1 MEECCGL
8 PIAIFTGCQGEYCPI
23 GSWFAVR
30 QGPSG
35 VTACGEQN
43 HRKQDERDQGDSLL
57 HTGILA
63 GLHVGRVS
71 VFSF

>member
-1 MEECCGL
+1 
-8 PIAIFTGCQGEYCPI
+8 
-23 GSWFAVR
+23 
-30 QGPSG
+30 